1 MMLLLNLTLKN
12 KSSKNKDTPP
22 IHPPHPLNT
31 LPTKRS
37 KAERVGS
44 VIVKTRILFSKFNVF
59 LCLSH
64 PSFDYLYHW
73 RGVLFLLVKDDGFY
87 ECFCESP
94 GRCPL
99 YNRKGYPSSM
109 NPHSLFG
116 EAG

>member
-44 VIVKTRILFSKFNVF
+44 VIVNTRILSV
-59 LCLSH
+59 
-64 PSFDYLYHW
+64 
-73 RGVLFLLVKDDGFY
+73 
-87 ECFCESP
+87 
-94 GRCPL
+94 
-99 YNRKGYPSSM
+99 SSM
-109 NPHSLFG
+109 SSFVSPFLRLTIYITG
-116 EAG
+116 EVSYSF

>member
-44 VIVKTRILFSKFNVF
+44 VIVNTRILSV
-59 LCLSH
+59 
-64 PSFDYLYHW
+64 
-73 RGVLFLLVKDDGFY
+73 
-87 ECFCESP
+87 
-94 GRCPL
+94 
-99 YNRKGYPSSM
+99 SSM
-109 NPHSLFG
+109 SSFVSPILRLTIYITGEVSLISFSEG
-116 EAG
+116 

>member
-44 VIVKTRILFSKFNVF
+44 VIVNTRILSV
-59 LCLSH
+59 
-64 PSFDYLYHW
+64 
-73 RGVLFLLVKDDGFY
+73 
-87 ECFCESP
+87 
-94 GRCPL
+94 
-99 YNRKGYPSSM
+99 SSM
-109 NPHSLFG
+109 SSFVSPILRLTIYITG
-116 EAG
+116 EVSYSF

>member
-44 VIVKTRILFSKFNVF
+44 VIVNTRILSV
-59 LCLSH
+59 
-64 PSFDYLYHW
+64 
-73 RGVLFLLVKDDGFY
+73 
-87 ECFCESP
+87 
-94 GRCPL
+94 
-99 YNRKGYPSSM
+99 SSM
-109 NPHSLFG
+109 SSFVSPILRLTIYITG
-116 EAG
+116 EVSYSFS

>member
-44 VIVKTRILFSKFNVF
+44 VIVNTRILSV
-59 LCLSH
+59 SSVS
-64 PSFDYLYHW
+64 SF
-73 RGVLFLLVKDDGFY
+73 V
-87 ECFCESP
+87 SP
-94 GRCPL
+94 ILRL
-99 YNRKGYPSSM
+99 TIYIT
-109 NPHSLFG
+109 G
-116 EAG
+116 EVSYSF